1 MTKQTRGIDNDD
13 MLISN
18 SINSNGKLTQFGF
31 SQGGVSS
38 SENENTQQSSVR
50 YLDGYL
56 NRKNDEAKSIDTDLF
71 ENTSVSNEQTN
82 GESILTEID
91 NKCSESENLPINDS
105 ENDSNCQEFSATIKQ
120 G

>member
-38 SENENTQQSSVR
+38 SENENNQQNSD
-50 YLDGYL
+50 LD
-56 NRKNDEAKSIDTDLF
+56 RKNDEAESIGTDLF

-105 ENDSNCQEFSATIKQ
+105 ENDSNCQEFSTTIKQ